1 MVTLKL
7 AIKANVYFFFKE
19 TKLNIMIFSTV
30 FKEGFWRNPKKYI
43 YTKINGTKLECLKL
57 KGQFYLLE
65 KILSNTFQKVNT
77 IVQNRCGCW
86 GRKKNNLSVKF
97 Y

>member
-1 MVTLKL
+1 M
-7 AIKANVYFFFKE
+7 YFFFKE

-30 FKEGFWRNPKKYI
+30 FKEGLSEESKKNV
-43 YTKINGTKLECLKL
+43 YTKNNGTKLECLKL
-57 KGQFYLLE
+57 KGKFYLLE

>member
-1 MVTLKL
+1 M
-7 AIKANVYFFFKE
+7 YFFFKE

-77 IVQNRCGCW
+77 IVQNRYGCW